1 MIEEVIK
8 KDIDFVDDSYKD
20 LLKKV
25 TSKEEYSLI
34 MLVYLKS
41 KYPFTNVVTDFDAID
56 HRLQMQIS
64 RYYNLV
70 CSVKI
75 NNDSFKIY
83 PFEASNQQKAFYYEN
98 VLKSII
104 DYHINS
110 NIPYEEVFEIYIDS
124 YKNEIIKIQDDLKS
138 KKIIPYYGLP
148 SFMLKKAGF
157 ILKCASKLTSDIPVD
172 IYNEMTSF
180 LEKYPPYEETY
191 KEIFPYY
198 SENFKNEYS
207 KFEENYLKILEFER
221 RLEPYAKQ
229 KWTEFLTNPI
239 NHDSSHYAYL
249 AHTFTGGE
257 VDPSKMHKVCTSLL
271 TENIQ
276 TIGEFGLL
284 FGADN
289 NFDECCCEDAGS
301 WEISKDE
308 YIDRDLLKN
317 WQYPSTEDNTLF
329 YEFEN
334 VSKILLP
341 QDIESSV
348 LEGGIVTYSEIVLTG
363 NVHPIG
369 VFYTDKCKD
378 IEKAKQYAE
387 KYNLELIHIT
397 PNLDKVYIK

>member
-1 MIEEVIK
+1 MIYPDYKNNIVNIAGSIEKYFDLKSEVSSLGE
-8 KDIDFVDDSYKD
+8 IDEVLNTYKPKNVVVILFD
-20 LLKKV
+20 GMGYNLINEKLPNTFLVNNIVKKV
-25 TSKEEYSLI
+25 ISTCPSTTTSATTSI
-34 MLVYLKS
+34 MTG
-41 KYPFTNVVTDFDAID
+41 KYPCTHGYLGWD
-56 HRLQMQIS
+56 M
-64 RYYNLV
+64 Y
-70 CSVKI
+70 
-75 NNDSFKIY
+75 
-83 PFEASNQQKAFYYEN
+83 
-98 VLKSII
+98 
-104 DYHINS
+104 
-110 NIPYEEVFEIYIDS
+110 
-124 YKNEIIKIQDDLKS
+124 YKNENA
-138 KKIIPYYGLP
+138 
-148 SFMLKKAGF
+148 FVTMF
-157 ILKCASKLTSDIPVD
+157 TN
-172 IYNEMTSF
+172 IYKDGDKEYPFNIA
-180 LEKYPPYEETY
+180 EKYFSYKTITDRILENGKYHSKIVFPIKYEETY

>member
-8 KDIDFVDDSYKD
+8 KDLDFVDDSYKD

-25 TSKEEYSLI
+25 TSKENYSLI

-41 KYPFTNVVTDFDAID
+41 KFPFTNVVTDFDAIE

-70 CSVKI
+70 CSVESHE
-75 NNDSFKIY
+75 DSFQTS
-83 PFEASNQQKAFYYEN
+83 PFEASNSQKAIYYEN
-98 VLKSII
+98 VFKSII
-104 DYHINS
+104 DYHISS

-124 YKNEIIKIQDDLKS
+124 YKNEINKMHEDLKK

-148 SFMLKKAGF
+148 NYMIKKAGF
-157 ILKCASKLTSDIPVD
+157 ILKCASRITNDIPID
-172 IYNEMTSF
+172 IYNEMTFF
-180 LEKYPPYEETY
+180 LEKYPPYEESY
-191 KEIFPYY
+191 QEIFPYY
-198 SENFKNEYS
+198 SEEFKEEY
-207 KFEENYLKILEFER
+207 KRFEENYLKILEFER
-221 RLEPYAKQ
+221 SLEPCAKQ
-229 KWTEFLTNPI
+229 KWKEFLTNPL
-239 NHDSSHYAYL
+239 NHDSNHYAYL
-249 AHTFTGGE
+249 AHTFTSGE

-308 YIDRDLLKN
+308 YIERDFLKN
-317 WQYPSTEDNTLF
+317 WQYPSAEDNTLF

-341 QDIESSV
+341 EDIESFV
-348 LEGGIVTYSEIVLTG
+348 LMGGIVTYSEIVLTG
-363 NVHPIG
+363 NVRPTG

-378 IEKAKQYAE
+378 IEKAKEYAE
-387 KYNLELIHIT
+387 KYNLPLIHIT
-397 PNLDKVYIK
+397 PSVKKVL